1 VEDDEQQIHVILVD
15 DDEQSI
21 HRIDSSNP
29 QSSLVVDELDAH
41 HQRQP
46 NNSIEYI
53 KEIENSSLRVRILN
67 DQEAST

>member
-1 VEDDEQQIHVILVD
+1 MD

-21 HRIDSSNP
+21 HRTIDSSNP

-53 KEIENSSLRVRILN
+53 EEIENSSLRVQILN